1 MAGFDVSYAFG
12 KLTIGSIVVPN
23 NAMKFQEDGPL
34 DLLLTSSAA
43 RTARS
48 STESC

>member
-23 NAMKFQEDGPL
+23 NAMKFQEDGKKQIFEPTML
-34 DLLLTSSAA
+34 IL
-43 RTARS
+43 
-48 STESC
+48 